1 MTYYTPKIQKI
12 NKLVLCATA
21 ERNQTLRI
29 TITNFDGD
37 AVKDVDVHI
46 DNGLGTKKTNEQGI
60 VDFGKVKS
68 CQYKITATKKEY
80 SPTKGGKEAPA
91 KATINVRTNQSENIE
106 LTLHGAPVI
115 IKENLILV
123 GSERYYS
130 SFWWKMMFI
139 APAYAMVKHNIKLQA
154 ADVTTIAYV
163 KNEYTNHELLPFE
176 HLKNTMNIKLKIIGG
191 PDDVI
196 NIMKE
201 RPTKK
206 VDDREH
212 KTLLQDVAIFCHGFP
227 GQFAFNYSFPGM
239 SDYDVEFSHF
249 KALSPNIFMPD
260 GKIYS
265 YACRTGISVDKNN
278 FKNDAEAKPE
288 ESLAQQLADHFKVT
302 VHAYLTRT
310 LFRNI
315 IREPSQSKHIAS
327 TLKSKRKTQNG
338 KVIQIPPEHEALP
351 HPGLDYTFSRSQI
364 KEGVNEYSLWR
375 KEGAIKMPY
384 AASSP
389 AGLSKL
395 MRKFIPR

>member
-29 TITNFDGD
+29 TITNFDGHV
-37 AVKDVDVHI
+37 VKNVNVRV
-46 DNGLGTKKTNEQGI
+46 DNGLGAKKTNEQGI
-60 VDFGKVKS
+60 ADFGKVKS

-91 KATINVRTNQSENIE
+91 ETTIKVRTNQSENIE
-106 LTLHGAPVI
+106 LKLHGAPVI

-176 HLKNTMNIKLKIIGG
+176 YLKNTMNIKLKVIGG

-212 KTLLQDVAIFCHGFP
+212 KNLLQDVAIFCHGFP
-227 GQFAFNYSFPGM
+227 GQLAFNYSKMGP
-239 SDYDVEFSHF
+239 DYDVEFRHF
-249 KALSPNIFMPD
+249 KTLKPDIFIPN

-265 YACRTGISVDKNN
+265 YACRTGISSDDGS

-315 IREPSQSKHIAS
+315 IREPNQSKHIAS
-327 TLKSKRKTQNG
+327 TLKSSRKTQNG
-338 KVIQIPPEHEALP
+338 KVIQIPPEHEGLP

-364 KEGVNEYSLWR
+364 KEGVNEYALWR
-375 KEGAIKMPY
+375 KEGATKMPY
-384 AASSP
+384 AANTP
-389 AGLSKL
+389 KGLSKT
-395 MRKFIPR
+395 MRQFKPR